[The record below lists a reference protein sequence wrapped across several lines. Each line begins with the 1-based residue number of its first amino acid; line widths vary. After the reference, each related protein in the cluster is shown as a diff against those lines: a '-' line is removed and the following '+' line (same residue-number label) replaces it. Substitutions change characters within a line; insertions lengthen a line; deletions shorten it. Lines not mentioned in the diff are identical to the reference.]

1 MLNRL
6 VPSPPRFEN
15 RKWIKE
21 CLNGW
26 MEGKWMNW
34 VERYMAEKP
43 RSGELKPGSV
53 SFVVSRPSPPHPLVR
68 VSGYVSVFE
77 PASQW

>member
-6 VPSPPRFEN
+6 VPSPPQFEN

-34 VERYMAEKP
+34 VERYMAC
-43 RSGELKPGSV
+43 SGELKPGSV
-53 SFVVSRPSPPHPLVR
+53 SFVVSGPSPPHPLVR
-68 VSGYVSVFE
+68 VSALVSVFE
-77 PASQW
+77 PASQR